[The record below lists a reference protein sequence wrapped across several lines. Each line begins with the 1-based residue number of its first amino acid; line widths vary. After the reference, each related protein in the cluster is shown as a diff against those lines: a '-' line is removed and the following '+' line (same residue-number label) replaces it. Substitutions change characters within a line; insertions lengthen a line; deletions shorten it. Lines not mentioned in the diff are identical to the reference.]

1 MLTVDDILSPLQIR
15 VVLTVS
21 EADLPDEVLLGFGL
35 EDELEDVLDK
45 KLPTWEGLSE
55 RTHVRKLRMFSKYYC
70 ASVVARQAPVF
81 ILKKMTD
88 GANEGQ
94 RSDRDGFRWLA
105 DELAGRAAGILDD
118 LLEELDLKEG
128 SDPVELVGRVIPLR
142 DPITEPRED

>member
-1 MLTVDDILSPLQIR
+1 MLTVDDIFFPIQVR
-15 VVLTVS
+15 FVLTVS
-21 EADLPDEVLLGFGL
+21 EADLPDEVLMQYGL

-45 KLPTWEGLSE
+45 KLPTWVDLSE
-55 RTHVRKLRMFSKYYC
+55 RTHVRKLRMYAKYYC

-105 DELAGRAAGILDD
+105 DELSGRAAAILDD
-118 LLEELDLKEG
+118 LLDDLGLNEE
-128 SDPVELVGRVIPLR
+128 SDPISLVGRVIPLR